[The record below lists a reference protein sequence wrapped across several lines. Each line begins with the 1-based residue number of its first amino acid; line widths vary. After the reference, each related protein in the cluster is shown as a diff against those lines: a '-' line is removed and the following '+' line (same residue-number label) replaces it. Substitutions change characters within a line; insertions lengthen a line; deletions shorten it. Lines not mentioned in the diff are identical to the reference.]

1 MRAKSRLAVLLVTV
15 FIVLLV
21 MCHGCAKVCATWG
34 QFCVAVFGS
43 ISTPAGAN
51 VCPSEVYICP
61 GETATLYWSVSED
74 VTKVTITS
82 EFGSVYGPFTVRTG
96 SQNVS
101 PPVTTRY
108 TMKAEGDCSLEKTVT
123 VHVVRGGDVV
133 DLIASG
139 NMELG
144 VWTVDVS
151 PVTTSSSIIVSSI
164 KTVACLTGGFWNKW
178 SCKKTDRDLTSHF
191 LTVTDVDSPANDI
204 PLVGSWEFTP
214 KDGDYWDHIACF
226 KATIK
231 CQEIPPAP
239 GPEQMR
245 KFTL

>member
-1 MRAKSRLAVLLVTV
+1 MRVKNWFAVLLVTLLV
-15 FIVLLV
+15 ALLV
-21 MCHGCAKVCATWG
+21 MCHGCAKVCPTWG

-43 ISTPAGAN
+43 ISTPVGAN
-51 VCPSEVYICP
+51 VCPSEVHICP
-61 GETATLYWSVSED
+61 GETATLYWNVSED

-108 TMKAEGDCSLEKTVT
+108 TMKAEGDCPLEKTVT
-123 VHVVRGGDVV
+123 VNVVRGGDIV

-164 KTVACLTGGFWNKW
+164 KTVTCSTGGFWNKW
-178 SCKKTDRDLTSHF
+178 NCKKTDRDLTPHF
-191 LTVTDVDSPANDI
+191 LTVTDVDSPTNNI

-214 KDGDYWDHIACF
+214 KEGDYWDSIACF

-231 CQEIPPAP
+231 CQETPPAP
-239 GPEQMR
+239 SPEQMK
-245 KFTL
+245 KFTP